1 MNIAK
6 YLLTIK
12 AEDRPGLLHLIT
24 GVLNRKLVP
33 IISLTAAPTDIHDII
48 LISVEVESTESDVAQ
63 LALKLENIIEV
74 FGVEVTRYEK
84 TLCMR
89 AAYFKMAKSFLESPQ
104 AIALS
109 KYDAVILAIYPDTF
123 LLTKYGTDA
132 TILKL
137 YNALDGPHLL
147 GFSQTWL
154 LAESGLISHDDIE
167 RIIRLAA

>member
-1 MNIAK
+1 MK
-6 YLLTIK
+6 EHYLLTIK
-12 AEDRPGLLHLIT
+12 AEDRPGLLHLVT
-24 GVLNRKLVP
+24 GMIEKKL
-33 IISLTAAPTDIHDII
+33 IAIKSLSAAPTDIRDII
-48 LISVEVESTESDVAQ
+48 VVNIEVEADESDVAP

-109 KYDAVILAIYPDTF
+109 KYDALIVAIYPETF

-137 YNALDGPHLL
+137 YNALEGPHLL
-147 GFSQTWL
+147 GFIQSGL
-154 LAESGLISHDDIE
+154 LADSKLIGEDESSVIS
-167 RIIRLAA
+167 RLAA